1 MLAHTASLAETGL
14 LLPKIRQ
21 EKHVIAAKKHSAIEF
36 TRAYVKKK
44 PTAEFK
50 EVQAA
55 GKKKG
60 LVIYPIVYGRAKAL
74 EGLVKV
80 APYGSKK
87 KKKAGRGP
95 GRPKGSR
102 NKRTIGP
109 TQNVATAMDS
119 LESVIAAMRKS
130 NEERERYERAL
141 QKISD
146 ILGQVLQ
153 AEAGA

>member
-1 MLAHTASLAETGL
+1 M
-14 LLPKIRQ
+14 
-21 EKHVIAAKKHSAIEF
+21 AAKKQSAIEF
-36 TRAYVKKK
+36 TRAFVKKK
-44 PTAEFK
+44 PKAEFK

-60 LVIYPIVYGRAKAL
+60 LVIFPIVYGRAKAL

-87 KKKAGRGP
+87 KKKTTKKGRRGP

-102 NKRTIGP
+102 NKRTAKP
-109 TQNVATAMDS
+109 SHNVATAMDS

-130 NEERERYERAL
+130 NEERERYQRAL
-141 QKISD
+141 QKIND

-153 AEAGA
+153 SEAGA

>member
-1 MLAHTASLAETGL
+1 M
-14 LLPKIRQ
+14 
-21 EKHVIAAKKHSAIEF
+21 AAKKQTAIEF
-36 TRAYVKKK
+36 TRAFLKKK
-44 PTAEFK
+44 PKAEFK

-87 KKKAGRGP
+87 KKKSGRGP

-102 NKRTIGP
+102 NKRTAEP
-109 TQNVATAMDS
+109 RHNVATAMNS
-119 LESVIAAMRKS
+119 LETVINAMRKS
-130 NEERERYERAL
+130 NQERERYQKAL
-141 QKISD
+141 RKISD
-146 ILGQVLQ
+146 ILGQVLEAE

>member
-1 MLAHTASLAETGL
+1 M
-14 LLPKIRQ
+14 
-21 EKHVIAAKKHSAIEF
+21 AAKKQTAIEF
-36 TRAYVKKK
+36 TRAFLKKK
-44 PTAEFK
+44 PKAEFK

-87 KKKAGRGP
+87 KKKKKTRRGP
-95 GRPKGSR
+95 GRPKGSK
-102 NKRTIGP
+102 NKRTAP
-109 TQNVATAMDS
+109 SPHNVATAMDS

-130 NEERERYERAL
+130 NQERERYQKAL
-141 QKISD
+141 KKISD
-146 ILGQVLQ
+146 ILGQVLE

>member
-1 MLAHTASLAETGL
+1 M
-14 LLPKIRQ
+14 
-21 EKHVIAAKKHSAIEF
+21 AAKKHSAIEF
-36 TRAYVKKK
+36 TRAYVRKK

-55 GKKKG
+55 AKKKG

-87 KKKAGRGP
+87 RKKKGGRGP
-95 GRPKGSR
+95 GRPKGSK
-102 NKRTIGP
+102 NKRAVEP

-130 NEERERYERAL
+130 NEERERYQRAL

>member
-1 MLAHTASLAETGL
+1 M
-14 LLPKIRQ
+14 
-21 EKHVIAAKKHSAIEF
+21 AAKKASAIDF
-36 TRAYVKKK
+36 TRAFLKKK
-44 PTAEFK
+44 PKAEFK

-87 KKKAGRGP
+87 KKKKRGP

-102 NKRTIGP
+102 NKRKTTSP
-109 TQNVATAMDS
+109 HTVATAMDS
-119 LESVIAAMRKS
+119 LESVIAAMRRS
-130 NEERERYERAL
+130 NEERERYQRAL
-141 QKISD
+141 QKIRD
-146 ILGQVLQ
+146 ILGQVLE
-153 AEAGA
+153 AEASA

>member
-1 MLAHTASLAETGL
+1 M
-14 LLPKIRQ
+14 
-21 EKHVIAAKKHSAIEF
+21 AAKKQTAIEF
-36 TRAYVKKK
+36 TRAFVKKK

-50 EVQAA
+50 EVQAV

-87 KKKAGRGP
+87 KKKTGRGP
-95 GRPKGSR
+95 GRPKGSK
-102 NKRTIGP
+102 NKRKATSP
-109 TQNVATAMDS
+109 HSVATAMDS

-130 NEERERYERAL
+130 NQERERYQKAL

-146 ILGQVLQ
+146 ILGQVLE

>member
-1 MLAHTASLAETGL
+1 M
-14 LLPKIRQ
+14 
-21 EKHVIAAKKHSAIEF
+21 AAKKQSAIEF
-36 TRAYVKKK
+36 TRAFVKKK
-44 PTAEFK
+44 PKAEFK

-60 LVIYPIVYGRAKAL
+60 LVIFPIVYGRAKAL

-87 KKKAGRGP
+87 KKKTTKKGRRGP

-102 NKRTIGP
+102 NKRTTKP
-109 TQNVATAMDS
+109 SHNVATAMDS

-130 NEERERYERAL
+130 NEERERYQRAL
-141 QKISD
+141 QKIND

-153 AEAGA
+153 SEAGA

>member
-1 MLAHTASLAETGL
+1 M
-14 LLPKIRQ
+14 
-21 EKHVIAAKKHSAIEF
+21 AAKKQTAIEF
-36 TRAYVKKK
+36 TRAFVKKK
-44 PTAEFK
+44 PKAEFK

-87 KKKAGRGP
+87 KKKSGRGP
-95 GRPKGSR
+95 GRPKGSK
-102 NKRTIGP
+102 NKRTATSP
-109 TQNVATAMDS
+109 HSVATAMDS

-130 NEERERYERAL
+130 NQERERYQKAL
-141 QKISD
+141 RKISD
-146 ILGQVLQ
+146 ILGQVLE